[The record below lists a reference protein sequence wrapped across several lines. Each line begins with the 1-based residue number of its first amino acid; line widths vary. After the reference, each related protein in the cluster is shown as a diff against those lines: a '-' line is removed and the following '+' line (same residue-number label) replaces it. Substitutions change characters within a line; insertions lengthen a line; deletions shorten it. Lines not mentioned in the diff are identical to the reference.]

1 MFNTYISNMKVG
13 VHHNKYT
20 IERFSVLVEK
30 GLLLTN
36 MHVPKETIWIL
47 KLTAMSYLDY

>member
-1 MFNTYISNMKVG
+1 MKVG

-20 IERFSVLVEK
+20 TERLSVLVKK

-36 MHVPKETIWIL
+36 MHAPKETIWIL
-47 KLTAMSYLDY
+47 KLTIMSYLDY